1 MFSPPS
7 CANKVIF
14 FITFLC
20 FYLPFAQSNQM
31 WEEGHWLGN
40 TSSGLQSLL
49 AVNMIICYKST
60 ERTMIFI
67 FSLNLNI
74 EERQHKIAISLLKI
88 NHEFQ
93 NLDLSDLYVF
103 CLLPEDV

>member
-20 FYLPFAQSNQM
+20 FYLPIVQSNQM

-49 AVNMIICYKST
+49 TVNMIICYKRT
-60 ERTMIFI
+60 ERTTIFI

-74 EERQHKIAISLLKI
+74 EERQQRIAISLLKI

-93 NLDLSDLYVF
+93 KVDFNALYVF
-103 CLLPEDV
+103 HLLPDDV

>member
-1 MFSPPS
+1 
-7 CANKVIF
+7 
-14 FITFLC
+14 
-20 FYLPFAQSNQM
+20 M

-88 NHEFQ
+88 NHEF
-93 NLDLSDLYVF
+93 
-103 CLLPEDV
+103 